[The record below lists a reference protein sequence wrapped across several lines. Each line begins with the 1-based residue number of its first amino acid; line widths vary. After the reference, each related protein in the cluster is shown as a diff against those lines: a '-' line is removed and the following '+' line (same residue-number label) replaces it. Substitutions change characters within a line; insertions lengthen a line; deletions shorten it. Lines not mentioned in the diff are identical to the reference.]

1 MGRRRT
7 ERAQR
12 MRPGTMITIA
22 ILLITIIAALVVQL
36 SMAQV

>member
-1 MGRRRT
+1 
-7 ERAQR
+7 

>member
-1 MGRRRT
+1 
-7 ERAQR
+7 

-36 SMAQV
+36 SVVQQ